1 MFSTAKVYRH
11 DNRLTIINID
21 EGKVFETTRDFDL
34 NMLHLNGNIN
44 SQSAINSL
52 LIFVN
57 NFIKRGL
64 LPSLRGRKVFEAI

>member
-1 MFSTAKVYRH
+1 MFSTTKVYRH

-57 NFIKRGL
+57 NFIKWGL

>member
-1 MFSTAKVYRH
+1 MFSTTKVYRH

-44 SQSAINSL
+44 SQSAINFL

-64 LPSLRGRKVFEAI
+64 LPSLWGRKVFEAI

>member
-1 MFSTAKVYRH
+1 MFSTTKVYRH

-57 NFIKRGL
+57 NFIKWGL
-64 LPSLRGRKVFEAI
+64 LPSLWGRKVFEAI

>member
-1 MFSTAKVYRH
+1 MFSTTKVYRH

-57 NFIKRGL
+57 DFIKRGL

>member
-1 MFSTAKVYRH
+1 MFSTTKVYRH

-57 NFIKRGL
+57 NFMKWGL

>member
-1 MFSTAKVYRH
+1 MFSTTKVYRH

-57 NFIKRGL
+57 NFIKQGL

>member
-1 MFSTAKVYRH
+1 MFSTTKVYRH

>member
-1 MFSTAKVYRH
+1 MFSTTKVYRH
-11 DNRLTIINID
+11 DSRLTIINID

>member
-1 MFSTAKVYRH
+1 MFSTTKVYRH

-21 EGKVFETTRDFDL
+21 AGKVFETTRDFDL

>member
-1 MFSTAKVYRH
+1 MFSTTKVYRH

-57 NFIKRGL
+57 NSLKPGL

>member
-1 MFSTAKVYRH
+1 MFSTTKVYRH
-11 DNRLTIINID
+11 DNRLAIINID

>member
-1 MFSTAKVYRH
+1 MFSTTKVYRH

-64 LPSLRGRKVFEAI
+64 LPSLRVRKVFEAI

>member
-1 MFSTAKVYRH
+1 MFSTTKVYRH

-34 NMLHLNGNIN
+34 NILHLNGNIN

-57 NFIKRGL
+57 NFIKQGL